1 MLELSSMSV
10 PVVKVEKLLQDG
22 PDGLFLVKN
31 STEFA
36 GDLTLCV
43 SFEGSVHLFRV
54 RHLPE
59 NKYTVDND
67 HMFNNVEDLVEF
79 HKTEAGNLP
88 CKLFL
93 AAARENVQKSCQ
105 NDQKI
110 ALKHAAKRR
119 KKNIDIDE
127 MLIVNRET

>member
-1 MLELSSMSV
+1 M
-10 PVVKVEKLLQDG
+10 
-22 PDGLFLVKN
+22 FLVKN

-43 SFEGSVHLFRV
+43 SFESNVHLFRV
-54 RHLPE
+54 RHLAE

-67 HMFNNVEDLVEF
+67 HLFNNVEDLVEF

-93 AAARENVQKSCQ
+93 AAARENVQISSECE
-105 NDQKI
+105 QKI
-110 ALKHAAKRR
+110 AMKHAAKRR
-119 KKNIDIDE
+119 KKNIDIEE
-127 MLIVNRET
+127 MLIVNRES